1 METGLKGEATVKVF
15 RGNTAVA
22 VGSGSVPFFA
32 TPMLVALMEN
42 AAINALREELP
53 PEQTTVGTK
62 VDVVHLAATPVGMT
76 VTARAELVQVDGRRL
91 LFEITAE
98 DEAEVVGRCRHER
111 FVVERESFLAR
122 VGQKQAQWGN
132 R

>member
-1 METGLKGEATVKVF
+1 METGLRGEATVQVF

-22 VGSGSVPFFA
+22 VGCGSVPVFA
-32 TPMLVALMEN
+32 TPMLMALMEN

-62 VDVVHLAATPVGMT
+62 VDVVHLAATPIGMT

-98 DEAEVVGRCRHER
+98 DEAGLVGRCRHER
-111 FVVERESFLAR
+111 FVVERERFLAR
-122 VGQKQAQWGN
+122 VGEKQAQWGN
-132 R
+132 Q

>member
-1 METGLKGEATVKVF
+1 METGLKGEATVKVCKS
-15 RGNTAVA
+15 NTAVA
-22 VGSGSVPFFA
+22 IGSGSVAVFA

-62 VDVVHLAATPVGMT
+62 VDVVHLAATPIGMT
-76 VTARAELVQVDGRRL
+76 VIARAELVQVDGRRL

-98 DEAEVVGRCRHER
+98 DEVEPVGRCRHER
-111 FVVERESFLAR
+111 FVVARERFLAG
-122 VGQKQAQWGN
+122 VGQKQAQLGN